1 MILTCPRCSS
11 QFAVPR
17 ELIGPQGRKV
27 QCSSCQFVWKAN
39 AGLSSAA
46 QALDEQQGG
55 QLDNTTGFA
64 LEAPAPQVAVAQDAS
79 AQAPMHQAP
88 APQAP
93 MPQVPAPPPI
103 PAPAP
108 QAAGPQA
115 PDPQAAGPQATVPG
129 APPPPAPE
137 QPGGEPPPP
146 NAAPPNQ
153 PPAQAP
159 DQPPAEGEKEELE
172 ETIPDFLSSFA
183 DGSPQDAN
191 PQQAGN
197 QPPGNAPP
205 GSQNDGAPPFLGNL
219 DGGQAGMPGGPTDDG
234 SIPDIDSVDEDIF
247 SQPEHRPVKTVKK
260 GPIAAWVVLL
270 MLISGTLGVMFIE
283 RESLIASYPGLNGL
297 YNLIG
302 LGDSSLAYGI
312 SFGPTETSI
321 QIQAGQPRTLF
332 IEGTLSNTR
341 EDIAPAPFIKGT
353 LYNSRRENL
362 KTWFFRP
369 EKTSILPGEEISYN
383 TSLVDPPRGVTEINV
398 TLASEE
404 EAAEFEAEGAEEQEQ
419 PSDGA

>member
-46 QALDEQQGG
+46 QAPDEQQGG
-55 QLDNTTGFA
+55 QLDNTAGFA
-64 LEAPAPQVAVAQDAS
+64 LEAPAPQAAVTQDATS
-79 AQAPMHQAP
+79 QAPVAQAPVPQVP
-88 APQAP
+88 A
-93 MPQVPAPPPI
+93 PQVPAPPPI

-108 QAAGPQA
+108 QAGGPQA
-115 PDPQAAGPQATVPG
+115 PPPQPTAPG
-129 APPPPAPE
+129 APAPPAPD
-137 QPGGEPPPP
+137 QPGGEPLPP
-146 NAAPPNQ
+146 NAAPP
-153 PPAQAP
+153 AP
-159 DQPPAEGEKEELE
+159 DQPPVEGEKEELE

-183 DGSPQDAN
+183 DGGAQDGT

-197 QPPGNAPP
+197 Q
-205 GSQNDGAPPFLGNL
+205 QDGAPPVLGNI
-219 DGGQAGMPGGPTDDG
+219 DGGPAGMPGGPPDDGG

-260 GPIAAWVVLL
+260 GPIAAWIVLL
-270 MLISGTLGVMFIE
+270 MMISGTLGVMFIE

-332 IEGTLSNTR
+332 IEGTLTNTR

-369 EKTSILPGEEISYN
+369 EKTSILPGEEIRYN

-404 EAAEFEAEGAEEQEQ
+404 EAAEFEAGGAEEQQQ
-419 PSDGA
+419 PSDGE

>member
-46 QALDEQQGG
+46 QAPDEQQGG
-55 QLDNTTGFA
+55 QLDNTAGFA
-64 LEAPAPQVAVAQDAS
+64 LEAPAPQAAVAQEAS
-79 AQAPMHQAP
+79 SQAPV
-88 APQAP
+88 PQAP
-93 MPQVPAPPPI
+93 VPQVPAPQVPAPPPI

-108 QAAGPQA
+108 QAGGPQA
-115 PDPQAAGPQATVPG
+115 APPQPTAPG
-129 APPPPAPE
+129 APAPPAPD
-137 QPGGEPPPP
+137 QPGGEPLPP
-146 NAAPPNQ
+146 NAAPP
-153 PPAQAP
+153 AP
-159 DQPPAEGEKEELE
+159 DQPPVEGEKEELE

-183 DGSPQDAN
+183 DGGPQDST

-197 QPPGNAPP
+197 Q
-205 GSQNDGAPPFLGNL
+205 QDGAPPVLGNI
-219 DGGQAGMPGGPTDDG
+219 DGGPAGMPGGPPDDGG

-260 GPIAAWVVLL
+260 GPIAAWIVLL
-270 MLISGTLGVMFIE
+270 MMISGTLGVMFIE

-332 IEGTLSNTR
+332 IEGTLTNTR

-369 EKTSILPGEEISYN
+369 EKTSILPGEEIRYN

-404 EAAEFEAEGAEEQEQ
+404 EAAEFEAGGAEEQQQ
-419 PSDGA
+419 PSDGE

>member
-46 QALDEQQGG
+46 QAPDEQQGG
-55 QLDNTTGFA
+55 QLDNTAGFA
-64 LEAPAPQVAVAQDAS
+64 LEAPAPQAAVAQEAS
-79 AQAPMHQAP
+79 SQAPV
-88 APQAP
+88 PQAP
-93 MPQVPAPPPI
+93 VPQVPAPPPI

-115 PDPQAAGPQATVPG
+115 PDPQAAGPQAPDPQPTAPG
-129 APPPPAPE
+129 APAPPAPD
-137 QPGGEPPPP
+137 QPGGEPLPP
-146 NAAPPNQ
+146 NAAPP
-153 PPAQAP
+153 AP
-159 DQPPAEGEKEELE
+159 DQPPVEGEKEELE

-183 DGSPQDAN
+183 DGGAQDGTPQQAGS
-191 PQQAGN
+191 QQAGN
-197 QPPGNAPP
+197 QQAGN
-205 GSQNDGAPPFLGNL
+205 QQDGAPPVLGNI
-219 DGGQAGMPGGPTDDG
+219 DGGPAGMPGGPPDDGG

-260 GPIAAWVVLL
+260 GPIAAWIVLL
-270 MLISGTLGVMFIE
+270 MMISGTLGVMFIE

-332 IEGTLSNTR
+332 IEGTLTNTR

-404 EAAEFEAEGAEEQEQ
+404 EAAEFEAGGAEEQQQ
-419 PSDGA
+419 PSDGE

>member
-46 QALDEQQGG
+46 QAPDEQQGG
-55 QLDNTTGFA
+55 QLDNTAGFA
-64 LEAPAPQVAVAQDAS
+64 LEAPAPQAAVAQEAS
-79 AQAPMHQAP
+79 SQAPV
-88 APQAP
+88 PQAP
-93 MPQVPAPPPI
+93 VPQVPAPPPI

-108 QAAGPQA
+108 QAGGPQA
-115 PDPQAAGPQATVPG
+115 APPQPTAPG
-129 APPPPAPE
+129 APAPPAPD
-137 QPGGEPPPP
+137 QPGGEPLPP
-146 NAAPPNQ
+146 NAAPP
-153 PPAQAP
+153 AP
-159 DQPPAEGEKEELE
+159 DQPPVEGEKEELE

-183 DGSPQDAN
+183 DGGAQDGTPQQAGS
-191 PQQAGN
+191 QQAGN
-197 QPPGNAPP
+197 QQAGN
-205 GSQNDGAPPFLGNL
+205 QQDGAPPVLGNI
-219 DGGQAGMPGGPTDDG
+219 DGGPAGMPGGPPDDGG

-260 GPIAAWVVLL
+260 GPIAAWIVLL
-270 MLISGTLGVMFIE
+270 MMISGTLGVMFIE

-332 IEGTLSNTR
+332 IEGTLTNTR

-369 EKTSILPGEEISYN
+369 EKTSILPGEEIRYN

-404 EAAEFEAEGAEEQEQ
+404 EAAEFEAGGAEEQQQ
-419 PSDGA
+419 PSDGE